1 MNGRRNGSLQQRH
14 KSFRSLGNVDD
25 VGLWLAVE
33 LYEHGGLSVDEAGIA
48 DVLLAI
54 DHGGHVGEPHG
65 RSVAIGHDQLGIVLG
80 QE

>member
-14 KSFRSLGNVDD
+14 KSFRALGNVDD
-25 VGLWLAVE
+25 VGLRLAVE
-33 LYEHGGLSVDEAGIA
+33 LYEHGRLSVHESGIA

-54 DHGGHVGEPHG
+54 DHRGHVGEPHG
-65 RSVAIGHDQLGIVLG
+65 RSVAIGYDQPGIVLG